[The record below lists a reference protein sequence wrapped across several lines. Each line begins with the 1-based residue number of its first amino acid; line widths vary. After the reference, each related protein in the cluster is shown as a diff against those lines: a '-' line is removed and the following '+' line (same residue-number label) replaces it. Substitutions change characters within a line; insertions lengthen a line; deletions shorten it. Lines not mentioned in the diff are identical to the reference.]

1 MSWELIKNKLT
12 NLSYQELYDEHYGK
26 WEVEKELPVG
36 QDLRK
41 RFYSKR
47 VWEEV
52 ILKEEKKN
60 ENNL

>member
-1 MSWELIKNKLT
+1 
-12 NLSYQELYDEHYGK
+12 
-26 WEVEKELPVG
+26 VEKELPVG